1 MKKLSIIL
9 GMVAMVLGFASCKQ
23 EDEPRYK
30 APTTFTVN
38 EPALQDQAFR
48 TSTEMTDKET
58 FNLFCSQPDYGYSAI
73 CKYSALVSLNPDAP
87 IEEWIALPNETS
99 NSAQMSI
106 KTFELGVAV
115 LKLLNVEDE
124 ADFIARNLY
133 NVPQKVYLK
142 GVCEISGIADSK
154 IISSNCVSYNKV
166 YLNYAEK
173 LPAWIYIL
181 GDIENIETGEVNG
194 FLAPSEDNR
203 AVYEA
208 NFVLY
213 EPDDMVGEK
222 IFVGSFNLVPKSG
235 ATADSTNPD
244 DRAQFR
250 FATDLVGWDDTGNG
264 FLGSG
269 LPDFNNRDITDKWD
283 NEFKGSITANSKNAL
298 GNWGALITETTP
310 FTVVVDNNEDDPQ
323 VYIKKG
329 VHEVSFMGRTPEF
342 K

>member
-1 MKKLSIIL
+1 M
-9 GMVAMVLGFASCKQ
+9 LGFSSCKQ
-23 EDEPRYK
+23 EDEPKYK

-48 TSTEMTDKET
+48 TKTEMTDKET
-58 FNLFCSQPDYGYSAI
+58 FTLFCSQPDYGYSAI

-87 IEEWIALPNETS
+87 IEEWIALPNETA

-106 KTFELGVAV
+106 KTFELGIAV

-133 NVPQKVYLK
+133 DIPQKVYLK

-154 IISSNCVSYNKV
+154 IISSNYVSYNKV

-181 GDIENIETGEVNG
+181 GDVENIDTEEANG
-194 FLAPSEDNR
+194 FLAPIESNLDT
-203 AVYEA
+203 YKA
-208 NFVLY
+208 NFALY

-222 IFVGSFNLVPKSG
+222 IFVGAFNLIPKAG
-235 ATADSTNPD
+235 AIAGGTGDD

-250 FATDLVGWDDTGNG
+250 FVTELLGWTAGEG

-269 LPDFNNRDITDKWD
+269 LPDFNNKDITDKWV
-283 NEFKGSITANSKNAL
+283 NGFEGSITANSPKAL
-298 GNWGALITETTP
+298 GNWGALITVKTP
-310 FTVVVDNNEDDPQ
+310 FTVVVDNNEDDPKIF
-323 VYIKKG
+323 IKEG